1 MLANEWG
8 VHSAGVFDVSKLIT
22 EEMVVY
28 PGNPGPSIERYA
40 SLPKDGVNESVLT
53 PGCHTG
59 THVDS
64 RLHLR
69 EGKEGVSSL
78 PLESFYGK
86 CRVFDLVHVEEE
98 IHRQDLE
105 GFQIDPGDIVF
116 LKTRNS
122 ALGYIKFLE
131 NYVHLKMDAVEY
143 PVSAGVK
150 TLGFDYF
157 RVKKLEGDDEV
168 HELLL
173 NNMTLFEGL
182 NLAGVHE
189 GEYTILGLPLHIDA
203 GVAPARIILIKE

>member
-1 MLANEWG
+1 MLKSNGGFILPEF
-8 VHSAGVFDVSKLIT
+8 FDVSQLIT
-22 EEMVVY
+22 EGMVVY
-28 PGNPGPSIERYA
+28 PGNPKPLIERYA
-40 SLPKDGVNESVLT
+40 SVPKDRVNESILT
-53 PGCHTG
+53 LGSHIG

-64 RLHLR
+64 RLHVR
-69 EGKEGVSSL
+69 DGKEGVASL

-105 GFQIDPGDIVF
+105 GFQIGPGDIVL

-122 ALGYIKFLE
+122 TLGYVKFRE
-131 NYVHLKMDAVEY
+131 NYVHLKMDAAEY
-143 PVSAGVK
+143 LVNAGVK
-150 TLGFDYF
+150 TLGFDYL

-168 HELLL
+168 HELLI

-189 GEYTILGLPLHIDA
+189 GEYTFLGLPLLIDA
-203 GVAPARIILIKE
+203 DGAPARVILVRE

>member
-1 MLANEWG
+1 MNGGFILPEF
-8 VHSAGVFDVSKLIT
+8 FDVSQLIT

-28 PGNPGPSIERYA
+28 PGNPKPSIKRYA

-53 PGCHTG
+53 LGCHTG

-69 EGKEGVSSL
+69 AGKEGVSSL

-86 CRVFDLVHVEEE
+86 CRVLDLVHVEEE

-105 GFQIDPGDIVF
+105 GFRIDPGDIVL

-122 ALGYIKFLE
+122 ALGYVKFLE
-131 NYVHLKMDAVEY
+131 NYVHLKMDAAEY
-143 PVSAGVK
+143 LVSAGVK

-157 RVKKLEGDDEV
+157 RVKKLEGDEEV

-173 NNMTLFEGL
+173 NSMTLFEGL

-189 GEYTILGLPLHIDA
+189 GTYTFLGLPLLIDA
-203 GVAPARIILIKE
+203 EGAPARVILIKE